1 MKGRGTAFVTVVGL
15 FLLATGA
22 EALLRAG
29 GEPAK
34 TREAGVS
41 PAYEQVAAQGTPG
54 APPPVRT
61 QTAVPTQPLPAPTRR
76 PVSPQH

>member
-1 MKGRGTAFVTVVGL
+1 MKGRGTVFVTVVGL

-22 EALLRAG
+22 EAVLRVGSEAAKRRTADTS
-29 GEPAK
+29 EP
-34 TREAGVS
+34 
-41 PAYEQVAAQGTPG
+41 YEQVAAQGTPG

-61 QTAVPTQPLPAPTRR
+61 QTQVPNHPLPAPTQR

>member
-1 MKGRGTAFVTVVGL
+1 MKGRGIVLVTGVGV

-22 EALLRAG
+22 EALFRVAG
-29 GEPAK
+29 EAARMGEVSVPA
-34 TREAGVS
+34 S
-41 PAYEQVAAQGTPG
+41 SEQIAAQGTPG

-61 QTAVPTQPLPAPTRR
+61 QTAVPSPPLPAPTQR